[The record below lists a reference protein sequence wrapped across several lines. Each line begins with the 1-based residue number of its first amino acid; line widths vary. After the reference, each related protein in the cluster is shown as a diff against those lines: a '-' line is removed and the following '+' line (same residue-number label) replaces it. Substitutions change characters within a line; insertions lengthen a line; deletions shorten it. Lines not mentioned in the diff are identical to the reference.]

1 MCHECPLRRTCA
13 NVCARVEGQ
22 LPSLEAGRVDHV
34 DLERIHQ
41 GRIMTQ
47 AILDNMEILTA
58 RQREVV
64 QLYYRENRQQVEIAE
79 ILGITQ
85 QAVGDTIFRAK
96 AAVGRR
102 MKGFYSFFSG

>member
-13 NVCARVEGQ
+13 HVCVHVEGQ

-34 DLERIHQ
+34 DLERFHQ
-41 GRIMTQ
+41 GRIMTH

-58 RQREVV
+58 RQQEVV
-64 QLYYRENRQQVEIAE
+64 QLYYRENRQQAEIAR

-85 QAVGDTIFRAK
+85 QAVGDTLVRAK
-96 AAVGRR
+96 TAVGRR
-102 MKGFYSFFSG
+102 LKGFYTFFSA